1 MKRNLLF
8 LMSAV
13 VMLFTACS
21 KYRYEEV
28 KGDPLKSRIY
38 TLDNGLKVYMTV
50 NKDLPRIQTYIA
62 VRVGAK
68 NDPIETTGL
77 AHYFEHLMFKGTEKF
92 GTQNYAEEKPLLDEI
107 ERLFE
112 IYRVTEDPAER
123 KALYAQID
131 SVSQLASK
139 FSIPNE
145 YDKLMAAIGASGT
158 NAWTSQDE
166 TVYTEDIPSNQI
178 ENWAKIQSDRFMNNV
193 IRGFHTELE
202 TVYEEY
208 NMSLTDDGS
217 KAYYGIMELLFPNHP
232 YGQHTVLGYA
242 DHLKNPSVTNIKNY
256 YRTYYVPNNMA
267 ICLSGDFDPEEM
279 IAVIDKYFGVM
290 QPNENLPKFEI
301 PAEEPI
307 TSPKLK
313 EVYGL
318 EAPFLYLGWPIE
330 GDATSADAE
339 MVQLVSSLLSNGKC
353 GLIDVDL
360 DQQQKLLYSGA
371 FDVVNSDH
379 GALVL
384 AGYPKQG
391 QSLEEVKALLM
402 AEVEKL
408 CKGEFDEGLLKSTI
422 ANYKRGQMRRMESNN
437 GRAMAFVNSFI
448 NGSEWADEVAALD
461 RMGKITKEQLVAWAN
476 KTLKPEGY
484 VELRKLQGEDLS
496 QVKIEKPTIT
506 PISANRDAVS
516 DFLAEVK
523 ASEVKPIEPV
533 FYDFERDLTKLSMKQ
548 DLEVLYKKNETN
560 NLFSL
565 YYVYDFGALTDPT
578 LQYALG
584 SYFSLLG
591 TDTKSLEE
599 IQRAFYDLACD
610 FSLSVTDTRVYLSI
624 SGLSENMEAAVAL
637 AEEYLQNVEGDEAVL
652 AELKRDMLKERADSK
667 FSQEANYSA
676 LRQYVYYGPEKIRAT
691 TLTNEQLMALTSE
704 ELLEKVKALSGIRHR
719 VLYYGPMGEKEVIEK
734 LNTLH
739 RVDEE
744 LKSVERKEYPFRKT
758 PKSEVFLAQYDA
770 KQIYYMQFTNLERP
784 TDEKHDALVQLYN
797 DYFGG
802 GMNAIVFQEMR
813 EARALAYSSYAYLS
827 EGRKMG
833 DPYLYYAFIATQ
845 NDKMRTAIEAF
856 DEIINQMPES
866 EAAFELAKRG
876 ILGTIA
882 STRPTKGDILWLY
895 LAALDKGTF
904 SNRDQAIYEQVQHLT
919 LADIV
924 AFQQEWIQDRPY
936 VYCVLGDKNDID
948 LNYLRTLGPV
958 KELSQEEIF
967 GY

>member
-8 LMSAV
+8 LMAAV
-13 VMLFTACS
+13 AMLFTACS

-77 AHYFEHLMFKGTEKF
+77 AHYFEHLMFKGSEQF

-112 IYRVTEDPAER
+112 IYRTTEDPAER

-139 FSIPNE
+139 LSIPNE
-145 YDKLMAAIGASGT
+145 YDKLMASIGASGT

-208 NMSLTDDGS
+208 NMSLTRDGN
-217 KAYYGIMELLFPNHP
+217 KAYYGLLELLFPNHP
-232 YGQHTVLGYA
+232 YGQHSVLGFA
-242 DHLKNPSVTNIKNY
+242 DHLKNPSITNIKNY

-279 IAVIDKYFGVM
+279 IALIDKYFGVM

-307 TSPKLK
+307 TSPKVK

-318 EAPFLYLGWPIE
+318 EAPFLYIGWPIE
-330 GDATSADAE
+330 GGATSADAE

-353 GLIDVDL
+353 GLIDVNL

-371 FDVVNSDH
+371 FDVINADH

-384 AGYPKQG
+384 AGYPKEG

-402 AEVEKL
+402 GEVEKL
-408 CKGEFDEGLLKSTI
+408 RRGEFDEGLLKSTI
-422 ANYKRGQMRRMESNN
+422 ANYKRSEMQRMESNN
-437 GRAMAFVNSFI
+437 GRAMAFVHSFI
-448 NGSEWADEVAALD
+448 NGSEWADEVTALD
-461 RMGKITKEQLVAWAN
+461 RLGKITKEQVVAWAE
-476 KTLKPEGY
+476 KTLRPEGY
-484 VELRKLQGEDLS
+484 VELKKLQGKDLNEK
-496 QVKIEKPTIT
+496 KIEKPQIT

-560 NLFSL
+560 NLFEL
-565 YYVYDFGALTDPT
+565 EYVYDFGVLTDPT
-578 LQYALG
+578 LRYV
-584 SYFSLLG
+584 SKYFSLLG

-610 FSLSVTDTRVYLSI
+610 FSLTATDTRVYLSI
-624 SGLSENMEAAVAL
+624 SGLSENMEAAMAL
-637 AEEYLQNVEGDEAVL
+637 AEEYLQNVQGDEEIL
-652 AELKRDMLKERADSK
+652 AELKRDILKERADGK
-667 FSQEANYSA
+667 FSQEINYSA
-676 LRQYVYYGPEKIRAT
+676 LSQYVYFGPEKIRAT
-691 TLTNEQLMALTSE
+691 TLTNEQLTALTSE
-704 ELLEKVKALSGIRHR
+704 ELLEKLADLSGIRHR
-719 VLYYGPMGEKEVIEK
+719 ILYYGPMSEKEVIEK

-744 LKSVERKEYPFRKT
+744 LTTVERKEYPFRKT
-758 PKSEVFLAQYDA
+758 PSSEVLLAQYDA

-784 TDEKHDALVQLYN
+784 TDVTNDAVIELYN
-797 DYFGG
+797 AYFGG

-827 EGRKMG
+827 EGRKVG

-866 EAAFELAKRG
+866 EAAFELAKRE
-876 ILGTIA
+876 LLANIA
-882 STRPTKGDILWLY
+882 SNRPTKSDILWLY
-895 LAALDKGTF
+895 LSAQDKGIMQD
-904 SNRDQAIYEQVQHLT
+904 RRQAIYEQLQTLT
-919 LADIV
+919 LRDVA
-924 AFQQEWIQDRPY
+924 AFQQEWIKDCPY

-948 LNYLRTLGPV
+948 MKYLRTLGPV
-958 KELSQEEIF
+958 KELSQKEIF